1 MRFSEATGHKIVS
14 TSTAATIGPVVWQQC
29 SRYSPPNRVGT
40 TLRRVAASRPCGRRT
55 RHHRA
60 RRPRCGKART
70 GEPCTQARRRG
81 DLRIQKT
88 SGAPSVQGHAGQER
102 SATPAL
108 VKIEI
113 QSLNRLTSYARPFP
127 QRCV

>member
-55 RHHRA
+55 
-60 RRPRCGKART
+60 P
-70 GEPCTQARRRG
+70 
-81 DLRIQKT
+81 
-88 SGAPSVQGHAGQER
+88 HAGHQER